1 MWHATRA
8 RARLRVLF
16 ALVLPMSPITFEI
29 LARSKH
35 SKARAGSIHTPHGS
49 IKTPAFVAV
58 GTKATVKGV
67 TVDLLRGTGVQTL
80 IANTYHLHLQP
91 GSPLVRDIGG
101 VHAFMGWDGP
111 ILTDS
116 GGFQVFSLGAAY
128 GKTVSKVSREDL
140 DANTRTTSVYD
151 PDIASSHGKLAQIDE
166 EGVSFT
172 SHIDGS
178 LHRFTPERSVE
189 IQHELGADIFFAF
202 DECTGAEAD
211 HAYQKEAMERTHRW
225 AERSLRAHRQN
236 IEAGTRQGIFG
247 IVQGGRFE
255 DLRRESAR
263 TLAHMDFDGYG
274 IGGSYQKLD
283 LDTAVG
289 WVTDELPYEK
299 PRHLLGIGE
308 PEDLL
313 RGVEQGIDLFDCVQ
327 PTRLARTGTV
337 YGPNG
342 VKTSLT
348 NEQYTRDFSPIA
360 GDCECMT
367 CASYTRAYLR
377 HLFITHE
384 MLGATLA
391 SVHNLHFLARLV
403 ERERERILNE

>member
-1 MWHATRA
+1 MSAIRFDNLQRA
-8 RARLRVLF
+8 ARG
-16 ALVLPMSPITFEI
+16 
-29 LARSKH
+29 
-35 SKARAGSIHTPHGS
+35 KARRGVLHTPHGA
-49 IKTPAFVAV
+49 IETPAFVAV

-67 TVDLLRGTGVQTL
+67 SVPQLREIGVQT
-80 IANTYHLHLQP
+80 IITNTYHLHLQP
-91 GSPLVRDIGG
+91 SAEVVRAAGG
-101 VHAFMGWDGP
+101 LHAFMGWDGP
-111 ILTDS
+111 LLTDS

-128 GKTVSKVSREDL
+128 GKTVSKVSREEL
-140 DANTRTTSVYD
+140 DADTQVASVYD
-151 PDIASSHGKLAQIDE
+151 PDVASQHGKLAQIDE

-189 IQHELGADIFFAF
+189 IQHKLGADIFFAF

-211 HAYQKEAMERTHRW
+211 YTYQREAMERTHRW

-236 IEAGTRQGIFG
+236 LDAQSIQGIFG

-263 TLAHMDFDGYG
+263 VLAGMDFDGYG

-289 WVTDELPYEK
+289 WVTDGLPDEK

-308 PEDLL
+308 PEDIV

-327 PTRLARTGTV
+327 PTRLARTGV
-337 YGPNG
+337 AYGPEG
-342 VKTSLT
+342 TKLQMT
-348 NEQYTRDFSPIA
+348 NAEFVRDWQPIDPHCTCPVCAQYSR
-360 GDCECMT
+360 G
-367 CASYTRAYLR
+367 YLA
-377 HLFITHE
+377 HLFRGHE
-384 MLGATLA
+384 ILGATLL
-391 SVHNLHFLARLV
+391 SMHNLWFLTKLV
-403 ERERERILNE
+403 ERLRGEIG

>member
-1 MWHATRA
+1 MSTISFKILKRA
-8 RARLRVLF
+8 PRGL
-16 ALVLPMSPITFEI
+16 
-29 LARSKH
+29 
-35 SKARAGSIHTPHGS
+35 ARAGVLHTPHGD
-49 IKTPAFVAV
+49 ILTPAFVAV
-58 GTKATVKGV
+58 GTKATVKSV
-67 TVDLLRGTGVQTL
+67 TVDDLRSAGVQTL

-91 GSPLVRDIGG
+91 GSELIARTGG
-101 VHAFMGWDGP
+101 LHRFMGWDGP
-111 ILTDS
+111 LLTDS

-128 GKTVSKVSREDL
+128 GRTVSKVTREELGAD
-140 DANTRTTSVYD
+140 TRAASVYD
-151 PDIASSHGKLAQIDE
+151 PDVATQHGRLAIIDD

-172 SHIDGS
+172 SHIDGT

-202 DECTGAEAD
+202 DECTAAEAT

-236 IEAGTRQGIFG
+236 LETGRHQAIFG

-263 TLAHMDFDGYG
+263 ALAALDFDGYG
-274 IGGSYQKLD
+274 IGGSYQKFD

-289 WVTDELPYEK
+289 WVTEELPEEK

-308 PEDLL
+308 PEDLI
-313 RGVEQGIDLFDCVQ
+313 RGIEQGVDLFDCVQ

-337 YGPNG
+337 YAADGA
-342 VKTSLT
+342 KLALT
-348 NEQYTRDFSPIA
+348 QAAYVDDMEPI
-360 GDCECMT
+360 DTTCTCST
-367 CASYTRAYLR
+367 CARYSRAYLA
-377 HLFITHE
+377 HLFRAHE

-391 SVHNLHFLARLV
+391 TVHNLHYLV
-403 ERERERILNE
+403 ALVARERERLLAA

>member
-1 MWHATRA
+1 
-8 RARLRVLF
+8 
-16 ALVLPMSPITFEI
+16 MSAISFDI
-29 LARSKH
+29 QSRSKT
-35 SKARAGSIHTPHGS
+35 SKARAGVLHTPHGE

-67 TVDLLRGTGVQTL
+67 TVQMLKEVGVQTL

-91 GSPLVRDIGG
+91 GSSLVRDAGG
-101 VHAFMGWDGP
+101 LHAFMGWDGP
-111 ILTDS
+111 LLTDS

-128 GKTVSKVSREDL
+128 GRTVSKVSKEEL
-140 DANTRTTSVYD
+140 DAATAAASVYD
-151 PDIASSHGKLAQIDE
+151 PDIASKHGKLAVIDE

-189 IQHELGADIFFAF
+189 MQHELGADIFFAF
-202 DECTGAEAD
+202 DECTGAEAS
-211 HAYQKEAMERTHRW
+211 HHYQHEAMERTHRW
-225 AERSLRAHRQN
+225 AARSLAAHRQN

-263 TLAHMDFDGYG
+263 VLADMDFDGYG

-289 WVTDELPYEK
+289 WVTDELPHEK

-313 RGVEQGIDLFDCVQ
+313 RGIAQGIDLFDCVQ
-327 PTRLARTGTV
+327 PTRLARTGVV
-337 YGPNG
+337 YGPG
-342 VKTSLT
+342 GMKLALQ
-348 NEQYTRDFSPIA
+348 NEAYTHDLSPIDEYC
-360 GDCECMT
+360 GCST
-367 CASYTRAYLR
+367 CTHYTRAYLA
-377 HLFITHE
+377 HLFRAHE
-384 MLGATLA
+384 MLGAMLA
-391 SVHNLHFLARLV
+391 SIHNLWYLTNLV
-403 ERERERILNE
+403 QTERERLLKV